1 MSIVKPL
8 KEGKNMNVGTV
19 LIAICYVF
27 AAICMS
33 IAGFL
38 VNTALGFA
46 TISVFLLAISVVLYK
61 ELNEGGVK

>member
-1 MSIVKPL
+1 
-8 KEGKNMNVGTV
+8 MNVGTV

-61 ELNEGGVK
+61 ELNEGSVK